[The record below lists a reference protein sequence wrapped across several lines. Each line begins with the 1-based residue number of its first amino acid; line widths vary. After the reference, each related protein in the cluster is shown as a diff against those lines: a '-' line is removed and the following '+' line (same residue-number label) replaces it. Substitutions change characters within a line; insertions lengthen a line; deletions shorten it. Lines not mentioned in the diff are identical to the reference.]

1 MAFMRDLYKLYGFLT
16 KNPNGTIF
24 EEWRLSY
31 FGIVMK
37 KITKKVVKGASKEA
51 LEITT
56 RAVSGVAADI
66 VKDTLKEE
74 LEKSGVTEAV
84 KDKISK
90 TTKRMNER

>member
-1 MAFMRDLYKLYGFLT
+1 MKIKFFRD
-16 KNPNGTIF
+16 
-24 EEWRLSY
+24 SY
-31 FGIVMK
+31 EKTHK
-37 KITKKVVKGASKEA
+37 KSCEGASKEA

-56 RAVSGVAADI
+56 RAVSGAAADI

-90 TTKRMNER
+90 TTKRMKER

>member
-1 MAFMRDLYKLYGFLT
+1 
-16 KNPNGTIF
+16 
-24 EEWRLSY
+24 
-31 FGIVMK
+31 MK

-56 RAVSGVAADI
+56 RAVSGAAADI
-66 VKDTLKEE
+66 VKETIKEE

-90 TTKRMNER
+90 TTKRMKER

>member
-1 MAFMRDLYKLYGFLT
+1 
-16 KNPNGTIF
+16 
-24 EEWRLSY
+24 
-31 FGIVMK
+31 MK
-37 KITKKVVKGASKEA
+37 KLTKKVVKGASKEA

-90 TTKRMNER
+90 TTKRMKER

>member
-1 MAFMRDLYKLYGFLT
+1 
-16 KNPNGTIF
+16 
-24 EEWRLSY
+24 
-31 FGIVMK
+31 MK
-37 KITKKVVKGASKEA
+37 KLTKKVVKGASKEA

-66 VKDTLKEE
+66 VKDTIKEE

-90 TTKRMNER
+90 TTKRMKER

>member
-1 MAFMRDLYKLYGFLT
+1 
-16 KNPNGTIF
+16 
-24 EEWRLSY
+24 
-31 FGIVMK
+31 MK
-37 KITKKVVKGASKEA
+37 KLTKKVVKGASKEA

-56 RAVSGVAADI
+56 RAVSGAAADI

-90 TTKRMNER
+90 TTKRMKER